1 MGDNVFFK
9 VVCFNDNDVFEYRI
23 EEDTNRK
30 KLDEVH
36 EFVSNHIH
44 KHPDCKWLL
53 LPCKIAK

>member
-30 KLDEVH
+30 TLDEVH
-36 EFVSNHIH
+36 EFVSNHTM
-44 KHPDCKWLL
+44 
-53 LPCKIAK
+53 